1 MKSTTSSR
9 TNLSMGSLRDK
20 VQELEGLVLELE
32 AEKVAM
38 VLGMECMAEQ
48 LCCCSCSSEK

>member
-38 VLGMECMAEQ
+38 VLGMECMAE
-48 LCCCSCSSEK
+48 